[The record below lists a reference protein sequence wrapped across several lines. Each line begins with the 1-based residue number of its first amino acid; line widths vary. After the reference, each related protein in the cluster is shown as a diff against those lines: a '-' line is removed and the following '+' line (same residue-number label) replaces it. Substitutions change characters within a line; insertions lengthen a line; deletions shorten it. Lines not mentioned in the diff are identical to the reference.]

1 MMRNNFAEFVF
12 GINRPFFFKKTVSI
26 FILLVAGISLFV
38 VLFSEKK
45 FGNNVILDILLHAS
59 EGALVGGMCDWFAI
73 EKMYGAVEKNKKV
86 VSEEIGGWVKNEIIN
101 SKEIRNRLHEITH
114 DKDTKDKV
122 YLWLDRLLGDKQQAA
137 EFLTKLWIKH
147 VRQFVHDKIVSYKLD
162 DNEISVISNAV
173 GDGSV
178 EKAFVNCFGKSLVEL
193 SKKDSVLKLRDA
205 ILEEFDVGWF
215 KGFFIKSHDISKS
228 LENIGK
234 NLVEEKFKFL
244 NASSPIKTHL
254 DACLK
259 VAYPAYVN
267 SWNSLPENN
276 KKQCVDSFF
285 DNLESV
291 VIDLLANELC
301 SQRNQLRQLDRLIEW
316 DVVDQAMRKIE
327 DFLNDDLSDYIGKS
341 VSESLNKLEDRQ
353 FRDNLEN
360 NTRSHLE
367 VIRWSGTVMGFV
379 LGGVIGC
386 VVGFI

>member
-1 MMRNNFAEFVF
+1 ML
-12 GINRPFFFKKTVSI
+12 I
-26 FILLVAGISLFV
+26 
-38 VLFSEKK
+38 VLFFIER
-45 FGNNVILDILLHAS
+45 FGKSLILDILLHAA
-59 EGALVGGMCDWFAI
+59 EGALVGGLCDWFAI
-73 EKMYGAVEKNKKV
+73 EKMYGTVEKNKKV
-86 VSEEIGGWVKNEIIN
+86 VSNEIGAWVKSEIIN
-101 SKEIRNRLHEITH
+101 SKEIRNRLHELTH

-122 YLWLDRLLGDKQQAA
+122 YLWLDKILGDKRQAA
-137 EFLTKLWIKH
+137 EMLESLWSEH
-147 VRQFVHDKIVSYKLD
+147 VRQFVHDKIINYKLNS
-162 DNEISVISNAV
+162 NEIAVISNAV

-215 KGFFIKSHDISKS
+215 KGVFIKSHDISKS
-228 LENIGK
+228 LESIGK
-234 NLVEEKFKFL
+234 RLVEEKFEFL

-341 VSESLNKLEDRQ
+341 VSESLNKLEDKQ

-379 LGGVIGC
+379 LGGTIGC
-386 VVGFI
+386 VVSVILGA